1 MTIILAQILV
11 NCNKKRKRKKK
22 NIRKL
27 YYKTRKNNQVSPR
40 IFCENVVTE
49 SGELDNNAGAAKN
62 RAIRKE

>member
-1 MTIILAQILV
+1 MTIIIAQILV
-11 NCNKKRKRKKK
+11 NFNKKMKRKKK